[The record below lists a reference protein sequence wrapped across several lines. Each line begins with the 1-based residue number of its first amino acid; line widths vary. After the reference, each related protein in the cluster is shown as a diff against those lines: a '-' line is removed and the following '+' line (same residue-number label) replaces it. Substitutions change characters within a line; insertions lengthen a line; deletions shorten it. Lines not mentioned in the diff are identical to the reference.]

1 MVVCGKGGVG
11 KTTLSLAFGLK
22 HASEGKRVVIVS
34 SAPLD
39 ELAISV
45 SLEGLGRRCPVA
57 ARNLF
62 VVHLDPRELLTEV
75 VKKHFPVPLLAR
87 TILNS
92 SLFANLIA
100 IAPGLKEFYFL
111 ARLQQ
116 LAERR
121 RTAAGADGPDYDY
134 LIWDAPASGHF
145 LSTLRAARAFETFL
159 SGPLAAAGAELD
171 RFFSNSANMQ
181 ILAVT
186 PLEEMAIAETIEMTQ
201 ALQGDFGL
209 QCTALILNLVSPLF
223 SASEQEMTRLKTAS
237 EESAAFRFA
246 LARGRSERARG
257 AEVAAAIPAPQVTIP
272 RIRHWDGDLDLLDQ
286 IGQWLT
292 LPEHRAGEKPQPA

>member
-1 MVVCGKGGVG
+1 MVLCGKGGVG

-22 HASEGKRVVIVS
+22 HANEGKRVVIVS
-34 SAPLD
+34 SHPLS

-45 SLEGLGRRCPVA
+45 SLEGLGKRFPTA

-75 VKKHFPVPLLAR
+75 VEKHFPVPLLAR

-92 SLFANLIA
+92 SLFENLVA

-116 LAERR
+116 LAERKR
-121 RTAAGADGPDYDY
+121 AADGTDSPDYDF

-145 LSTLRAARAFETFL
+145 LSTLRTARAFETFL
-159 SGPLAAAGAELD
+159 SGPLASAGTELD

-209 QCTALILNLVSPLF
+209 KCSALLLNLVSPLL
-223 SASEQEMTRLKTAS
+223 SASDQDMASLKRAAG
-237 EESAAFRFA
+237 ESAAFRFA
-246 LARGRSERARG
+246 VERGRMERERG
-257 AEVAAAIPAPQVTIP
+257 AEISAAIPAPQVRIP
-272 RIRHWDGDLDLLDQ
+272 RIRHWEGDLDLLEQ

-292 LPEHRAGEKPQPA
+292 LPQAV